1 MTTLVLVDDH
11 PIVRAGI
18 RRLLQADTDITIVG
32 ETDQGFEAIALIE
45 RLQPD
50 LALVDLML
58 PDLNGMEVTRRIVHA
73 SPHTRV
79 AVLSMS
85 ADERHVVEA
94 LRAGAMAYIIKGAN
108 AEMIR
113 FALTEVMA
121 GRRYLSPPLSD
132 HAIELYAAQSKPVTG
147 PIDRYEFLT
156 MREREVLALLARG
169 ATYTEIADK
178 LIISPRTA
186 ETHRTNVIRKLDLK
200 TPADLTLYAIQ
211 RGLIDPDQG

>member
-1 MTTLVLVDDH
+1 
-11 PIVRAGI
+11 
-18 RRLLQADTDITIVG
+18 
-32 ETDQGFEAIALIE
+32 
-45 RLQPD
+45 
-50 LALVDLML
+50 
-58 PDLNGMEVTRRIVHA
+58 
-73 SPHTRV
+73 
-79 AVLSMS
+79 
-85 ADERHVVEA
+85 
-94 LRAGAMAYIIKGAN
+94 MAYIIKGAN

-178 LIISPRTA
+178 LIISSRTA
-186 ETHRTNVIRKLDLK
+186 ETIGPTSYAARPQDPRRS
-200 TPADLTLYAIQ
+200 PLYAIQ